1 VTLHVLPP
9 EFNHEHFK
17 NTTFQEG
24 PSSSTTRKKAASKG
38 KKMSHMFLKQICKT
52 VIQSEVKKLHL

>member
-38 KKMSHMFLKQICKT
+38 KKNVTYVFKT
-52 VIQSEVKKLHL
+52 NL